1 MLSDPITVAF
11 IGGFISCLMTVF
23 PVAMLML
30 IPHDG
35 WGTYL
40 PSNHTKKL
48 QNEIAALKK
57 QLDQIE
63 GKAILES
70 KV

>member
-1 MLSDPITVAF
+1 MSSDLITVAF

-23 PVAMLML
+23 PVAMLSL

-35 WGTYL
+35 WGHYL
-40 PSNHTKKL
+40 PSNRTKKL
-48 QNEIAALKK
+48 EFEIKILKK
-57 QLDQIE
+57 KIDQLE

>member
-1 MLSDPITVAF
+1 MSFEPMTHAF
-11 IGGFISCLMTVF
+11 IVGFFTCLMTVF
-23 PVAMLML
+23 PIALLLL

-35 WGTYL
+35 WGRYL
-40 PSNHTKKL
+40 PSNHTHKL
-48 QNEIAALKK
+48 ESEIVRLQRKIDE
-57 QLDQIE
+57 LE

>member
-1 MLSDPITVAF
+1 MPSDPITVAF
-11 IGGFISCLMTVF
+11 IGGFICCLMTAF

-35 WGTYL
+35 WGRHL
-40 PSNHTKKL
+40 PSNHIKKL
-48 QNEIAALKK
+48 QNEIVILKK
-57 QLDQIE
+57 QLNQLE